1 MRIKI
6 NVCFFSLNNMEGTT
20 QLDQLPTDNV
30 YDPNQ
35 NIVMETKPLS
45 DNEQGFKPVQPNQQ
59 IQNQNLQMPSIQQQP
74 QQQYQMPPQAPQ
86 QQQQI
91 NPSRNTTP
99 FPQMN
104 QPTNNDPSL
113 VQHINTLQTS
123 NIMNNGAMDLPSRDI
138 PTSLNHI
145 TQDPS
150 VQPNHIPSGIN
161 SNYVN
166 NTISQDMIND
176 FSKKQN
182 IIQSNNDF
190 IFDELKIPLMISII
204 YYIFNQQFINNNIQT
219 FFPSLFNNEQ
229 HLKKS
234 GIIFKSLLFGVS
246 YFSIN
251 KLITHF
257 SKI

>member
-1 MRIKI
+1 
-6 NVCFFSLNNMEGTT
+6 MEGTT
-20 QLDQLPTDNV
+20 NLDQLPTDNV

-45 DNEQGFKPVQPNQQ
+45 DGDQAFKPVQPTSSLQYE
-59 IQNQNLQMPSIQQQP
+59 NQNIQMPQQK
-74 QQQYQMPPQAPQ
+74 QYQMPPPPPQ
-86 QQQQI
+86 QQQQQQQQM
-91 NPSRNTTP
+91 NHSRTTTP

-113 VQHINTLQTS
+113 IQHLNTLQTS
-123 NIMNNGAMDLPSRDI
+123 NMINNGSMDLPSRDI

-145 TQDPS
+145 TQDPH
-150 VQPNHIPSGIN
+150 VQPNHIPNNMN

-166 NTISQDMIND
+166 NNISQDMIND
-176 FSKKQN
+176 FSKRQN
-182 IIQSNNDF
+182 IIQNNNDF
-190 IFDELKIPLMISII
+190 IFDELKIPTMITII

-219 FFPSLFNNEQ
+219 LFPSLFNNEQ

-234 GIIFKSLLFGVS
+234 GVIFKSILFGIC